1 MHSIHTCHC
10 VKKLSFSPH
19 RITIPWVTI
28 NINQSP
34 RFSHHSH
41 KSIIFLSFYNLRFH
55 QHLTHIFQVSTVP
68 EKDSRKDTSPSS
80 QIPSLFQQLSPSSTS
95 MKLTPLTL
103 LEGFD
108 NNNKIMYSHHNLVV
122 ILSCGYV
129 SATRQVEGRSPN
141 RKSIHMDMERM
152 FQHEQ
157 CSCPMRNKIK
167 EVMGNRWARGDA
179 RQCFSKVKSCESS
192 HMYTQ
197 GF

>member
-1 MHSIHTCHC
+1 MQGHLT
-10 VKKLSFSPH
+10 KLSNPIPVSAVISQFHLNKVNSPH
-19 RITIPWVTI
+19 FTGGGG
-28 NINQSP
+28 
-34 RFSHHSH
+34 
-41 KSIIFLSFYNLRFH
+41 
-55 QHLTHIFQVSTVP
+55 
-68 EKDSRKDTSPSS
+68 
-80 QIPSLFQQLSPSSTS
+80 
-95 MKLTPLTL
+95 
-103 LEGFD
+103 GFD